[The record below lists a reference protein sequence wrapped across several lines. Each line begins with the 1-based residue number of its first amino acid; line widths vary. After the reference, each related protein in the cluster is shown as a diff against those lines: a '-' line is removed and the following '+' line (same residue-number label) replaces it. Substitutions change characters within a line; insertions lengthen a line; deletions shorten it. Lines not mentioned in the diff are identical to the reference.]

1 VKRKKKVTKKP
12 TRPSLEMQALQNR
25 VARLERCQQ
34 QTEAL
39 RDLAKVW
46 ELAQQARLMAQ
57 QTEHEAA
64 KRFKQ
69 ALVQWR
75 PELADSGA
83 WPPVSPWA
91 LDSVPTATTDGLD
104 GTVTASNYKVRI
116 L

>member
-1 VKRKKKVTKKP
+1 MKRKKKVTKKP
-12 TRPSLEMQALQNR
+12 TRPSPETQALQGR

-46 ELAQQARLMAQ
+46 ECAQQARLRAQ
-57 QTEHEAA
+57 QTENEAA

-69 ALVQWR
+69 ALVHWR

-91 LDSVPTATTDGLD
+91 LDSSTTDGLG
-104 GTVTASNYKVRI
+104 GTVTAGNYKVRI
-116 L
+116 P